1 MGFSIPGA
9 GAVGKA
15 LDWGK
20 DKAADAVD
28 QVVDVAQQGARA
40 VAHTVARPVAT
51 VANEA
56 DRLRDRA
63 VGVLQGA
70 RERVSSAANDVRE
83 RADRVGDLAAQAW
96 DATRTLATPGGYDR
110 GVRDLTAPVDDLEPG
125 DSLTLE
131 AGAEVNAVV
140 SASGEAAVNV
150 SRNDDGTYTITGSVD
165 ASVGGKI
172 SESGLD
178 FGGGAGVEFTVDNA
192 AEARDI
198 AATLVKTGVANSNSL
213 SAAGPVV
220 APLTNHLYGPS
231 HDELEQLR
239 DHLSAIEVEGSVAA
253 GLGGRLGLTPD
264 LDVGA
269 EAAAQGDLALRI
281 EFDAGRPSAAV
292 LRTTAQADGDLG
304 AGLLGLLPSAP
315 LNDLKRTTGVDPRSL
330 LGGGDAA
337 VSITVEQRVDLK
349 TTGSGVGLPSLPLGP
364 LAPMGPLGMGGLGL
378 PGIAADGDPTAKVTV
393 AGDATAEAGRG
404 VHAEVSV
411 DGLNPAELARVVF
424 GVSRGDVAG
433 ALNSVDAQ
441 VAYDVH
447 GTRVKNDGVDVDIIV
462 GGVRATRTVTQVEA
476 GHAGTLQV
484 GGGDG
489 GGGGRR
495 TGQAEGGRND
505 GINVIGLQAA
515 GALPYAPDWQATPDL
530 IRNPRTAGQEE
541 LAALEFEKQV
551 GLELAGGLGL
561 DRATFY
567 RVFGQQGSPLPAD
580 RNAVDPRLLHEPR
593 LNAGGGGSGTAGSGG
608 AGEPFRR
615 PDWVVVQK
623 DNTVLAVEA
632 TLDSNFRVQGAGG
645 QGHKPQQVQGTI
657 DALVNKYGSD
667 RPIHYV
673 IRSPD
678 APGPNAQRALDALQT
693 LLQDPKYANVSV
705 TWVAG

>member
-20 DKAADAVD
+20 DKAADAAD

-40 VAHTVARPVAT
+40 VVHTVARPVAAAAP
-51 VANEA
+51 VA
-56 DRLRDRA
+56 DRVRDRA

-83 RADRVGDLAAQAW
+83 RADRVGDLAARAW

-110 GVRDLTAPVDDLEPG
+110 GVHDLTAPVDDLDPG

-131 AGAEVNAVV
+131 AGVEVNAGV

-198 AATLVKTGVANSNSL
+198 AATLVKTGVANGNSL
-213 SAAGPVV
+213 SVAGPVV

-231 HDELEQLR
+231 HDELAQLR
-239 DHLSAIEVEGSVAA
+239 DNLSAIEVEGSVAA

-264 LDVGA
+264 LDLGA
-269 EAAAQGDLALRI
+269 EAAAQGDMALRI

-292 LRTTAQADGDLG
+292 LRTTAQADGDVG
-304 AGLLGLLPSAP
+304 AGMLGLLPSAP
-315 LNDLKRTTGVDPRSL
+315 LNDLKRTTGVDPRGL

-337 VSITVEQRVDLK
+337 VSVTVEQRVDLK
-349 TTGSGVGLPSLPLGP
+349 TTGSGRVGLPSLPLGP
-364 LAPMGPLGMGGLGL
+364 LASMGPLGMGL
-378 PGIAADGDPTAKVTV
+378 PGIVPDGEPTAKVTV

-404 VHAEVSV
+404 VHAELSV
-411 DGLNPAELARVVF
+411 DGLNPSELARVVF
-424 GVSRGDVAG
+424 EVSRGDVAG

-476 GHAGTLQV
+476 GHAGTLQI
-484 GGGDG
+484 G
-489 GGGGRR
+489 GGGSGGNR

-505 GINVIGLQAA
+505 GVHVIGLQSA
-515 GALPYAPDWQATPDL
+515 GALPYAPDWQATPDIL
-530 IRNPRTAGQEE
+530 RNPPRAGDEA
-541 LAALEFEKQV
+541 LAALEFEKHV
-551 GLELAGGLGL
+551 GLELARGLGL

-567 RVFGQQGSPLPAD
+567 RAFGQQGSPLPAD

-623 DNTVLAVEA
+623 DNTVLAVEV
-632 TLDSNFRVQGAGG
+632 TLDSNFQVQGAGG